1 MDRAADKSTERR
13 SAGEREVVRPMTFE
27 GDDHALVK
35 ALQADHP
42 GAYKALYQRYANDIL
57 KVLYRVLGPDDEM
70 DELLHDVFVRAFRKV
85 DSIRDPE
92 KLRAWLTGIAL
103 FAARGAIRR
112 RRRGRWLRFFDPS
125 TLPGNAAPA
134 PPDDVRR
141 ALRRTYELLDRL
153 SYDSR
158 VAFTLR
164 YIDGR
169 ELTEVAEVTGVSL
182 ATAKRRLKSARH
194 RFFAMA
200 RNEPDLEEWL
210 NDD

>member
-1 MDRAADKSTERR
+1 MDRAAQKSPGMGGASTRQ
-13 SAGEREVVRPMTFE
+13 VVRPLKFE
-27 GDDHALVK
+27 GDDRALVR
-35 ALQADHP
+35 ALRADHP
-42 GAYKALYQRYANDIL
+42 GAYKVLYQRYANEIL
-57 KVLYRVLGPDDEM
+57 KVLYRVLGPDEEM
-70 DELLHDVFVRAFRKV
+70 DELLHDVFVRAFRNV
-85 DSIRDPE
+85 DGIRDPE
-92 KLRAWLTGIAL
+92 KLKAWLTGIAL

-125 TLPGNAAPA
+125 MLPGNAAPS

-141 ALRRTYELLDRL
+141 ALRRTYELLDKL
-153 SYDSR
+153 SYESR

-169 ELTEVAEVTGVSL
+169 ELTEIAEVTGVSL

-200 RNEPDLEEWL
+200 RNEPELEEWL